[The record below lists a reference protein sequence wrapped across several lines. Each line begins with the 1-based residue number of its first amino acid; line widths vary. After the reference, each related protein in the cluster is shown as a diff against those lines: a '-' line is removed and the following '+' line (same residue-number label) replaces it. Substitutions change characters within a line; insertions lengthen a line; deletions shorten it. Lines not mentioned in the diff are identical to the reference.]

1 MTRRNRSLVVSA
13 LVALALTGGCS
24 FYARGPDAY
33 RQAVRNVVDTKA
45 PAVETCYKSAKEQ
58 NPQSQ
63 GAVVVRFDVEPKTG
77 DIVRPEIVK
86 EQTNADETLQR
97 CVLES
102 LAGLK
107 LDPPDQRLGQATFR
121 WDFRLDTP
129 PT

>member
-1 MTRRNRSLVVSA
+1 MRLMRFMVTI
-13 LVALALTGGCS
+13 ALAASSGCT

-33 RQAVRNVVDTKA
+33 RQAVRGVVDTKS
-45 PAVETCYKSAKEQ
+45 PALESCYKSAKEQ

-77 DIVRPEIVK
+77 NIVRPEIVK

-121 WDFRLDTP
+121 WDFHG
-129 PT
+129 

>member
-1 MTRRNRSLVVSA
+1 MKLISA
-13 LVALALTGGCS
+13 ATAALLALLGGCT

-33 RQAVRNVVDTKA
+33 RQAVRTVLDTKS
-45 PAVETCYKSAKEQ
+45 PALESCYNSSKEQ

-77 DIVRPEIVK
+77 NIVRPEIVK
-86 EQTNADETLQR
+86 EQTSADETLQR

-107 LDPPDQRLGQATFR
+107 IDPPDQRLGQATLR
-121 WDFRLDTP
+121 WDFHG
-129 PT
+129 

>member
-1 MTRRNRSLVVSA
+1 MTQFRPFAVC
-13 LVALALTGGCS
+13 ALAALSGCT

-33 RQAVRNVVDTKA
+33 RQAVRNVLDTKS
-45 PAVETCYKSAKEQ
+45 PAVESCYNGARAQ

-77 DIVRPEIVK
+77 NIVRPEIVK
-86 EQTNADETLQR
+86 EQTTADETLQR

-121 WDFRLDTP
+121 WDFHG
-129 PT
+129 